1 MRTKLRDWA
10 IWQARAG
17 CYSQAALSSNDSKT
31 LYCIFSGEGLNTC
44 EKYWPSALGQ
54 QMKCDNAFSK
64 MLSEDEVAEVPGLIK
79 RRLEVLPEG
88 VANWHVTNQFHF
100 TAWQDEHL
108 ERAPKPLINFCNII
122 RGQIQLDFFIV
133 LYQISS

>member
-1 MRTKLRDWA
+1 MT
-10 IWQARAG
+10 
-17 CYSQAALSSNDSKT
+17 SNNFRPSISP
-31 LYCIFSGEGLNTC
+31 YCIFSGEGLRTC
-44 EKYWPSALGQ
+44 EKYWPSRVGEQLECG
-54 QMKCDNAFSK
+54 NAFSK
-64 MLSEDEVAEVPGLIK
+64 MLSQSQVPEVPGLIK

-100 TAWQDEHL
+100 TAWKDEDL
-108 ERAPKPLINFCNII
+108 DRAPKPLIDLCNSI